1 MYNRRHQRS
10 IINRDGMIEEQKGV
24 APDVDSDLEDH
35 ASASSQVIKVRNRKG
50 SSAAA
55 EQDFEEKDCE
65 SDYED
70 QLDSLRQAKR
80 RKREENAERE
90 NRRMIKS
97 TYLPA
102 SCKKLSA
109 CVTCRLV
116 LNREKWRKLGQC
128 PNCPQSMGLSDTT
141 ENFSNLI
148 GSVIPGQSWVASW
161 CNLKELIPGFYAMN
175 ICVDSIEAE

>member
-1 MYNRRHQRS
+1 M
-10 IINRDGMIEEQKGV
+10 
-24 APDVDSDLEDH
+24 
-35 ASASSQVIKVRNRKG
+35 RKG
-50 SSAAA
+50 SSTK
-55 EQDFEEKDCE
+55 EVEFEEEDCE

-70 QLDSLRQAKR
+70 QLDNLRQAKR
-80 RKREENAERE
+80 RRREEMAGKE
-90 NRRMIKS
+90 NRRLIKS

-148 GSVIPGQSWVASW
+148 GPVIPGQSWVASW
-161 CNLKELIPGFYAMN
+161 SNLKDLIPGFYAMS
-175 ICVDSIEAE
+175 ICVDSVDE

>member
-1 MYNRRHQRS
+1 
-10 IINRDGMIEEQKGV
+10 MIEEHKG
-24 APDVDSDLEDH
+24 AQPDVDSDLEDKN
-35 ASASSQVIKVRNRKG
+35 AAKSQVIKVRKG
-50 SSAAA
+50 ASTNEA
-55 EQDFEEKDCE
+55 DFEEQDCE

-70 QLDSLRQAKR
+70 QLDNLRQAKR
-80 RKREENAERE
+80 RRREEQAGKE
-90 NRRMIKS
+90 NRRLIKS

-148 GSVIPGQSWVASW
+148 GSVIPG
-161 CNLKELIPGFYAMN
+161 
-175 ICVDSIEAE
+175 